1 MCSSHGDSAAAAG
14 FPHSEIHGSMSAFD
28 YPWHIADRCVLRR
41 LLVPRHSPCT
51 LCSLTC
57 DLSFFTR
64 RKFVDLPFFGSSS
77 FTSCFA
83 SLSSLFSFQGTL
95 ERINPPDRFRSH
107 GGLKFESHSAFQLMC
122 FSHFRRR
129 SLARSLVGSS
139 SSHTLPFSLCV
150 SLTFATDRLRD
161 LWWAQV
167 DSNHRPRAYQA
178 RALTN

>member
-95 ERINPPDRFRSH
+95 ERNS
-107 GGLKFESHSAFQLMC
+107 LM
-122 FSHFRRR
+122 
-129 SLARSLVGSS
+129 VGSS
-139 SSHTLPFSLCV
+139 GFEPPTS
-150 SLTFATDRLRD
+150 RLSGAR
-161 LWWAQV
+161 
-167 DSNHRPRAYQA
+167 SNQLSYEP
-178 RALTN
+178 ALVEMNGLEPMTPCLQSRCSPN

>member
-95 ERINPPDRFRSH
+95 ERNS
-107 GGLKFESHSAFQLMC
+107 LM
-122 FSHFRRR
+122 
-129 SLARSLVGSS
+129 VGSS
-139 SSHTLPFSLCV
+139 SSHTLPFGLCV
-150 SLTFATDRLRD
+150 SLTFATDRFRD
-161 LWWAQV
+161 LGGLKWIRTTDLALI
-167 DSNHRPRAYQA
+167 R
-178 RALTN
+178 RAL

>member
-95 ERINPPDRFRSH
+95 WRE
-107 GGLKFESHSAFQLMC
+107 HSLM
-122 FSHFRRR
+122 
-129 SLARSLVGSS
+129 VGSS
-139 SSHTLPFSLCV
+139 SSHTLPFGLCV
-150 SLTFATDRLRD
+150 SLTFATEPFGS
-161 LWWAQV
+161 WWAQV

>member
-1 MCSSHGDSAAAAG
+1 MCSSHGDCAATAG
-14 FPHSEIHGSMSAFD
+14 FPHSEIHGSMPAFG

-64 RKFVDLPFFGSSS
+64 RKFVDYPFWFFR

-95 ERINPPDRFRSH
+95 ERFLSFGFLNP
-107 GGLKFESHSAFQLMC
+107 
-122 FSHFRRR
+122 
-129 SLARSLVGSS
+129 
-139 SSHTLPFSLCV
+139 
-150 SLTFATDRLRD
+150 
-161 LWWAQV
+161 WWAQV
-167 DSNHRPRAYQA
+167 RVTLCLSAYVLLSLSPPSLSA
-178 RALTN
+178 LGGLKWIRTTDLALIRRAL

>member
-64 RKFVDLPFFGSSS
+64 RKFVDLPFWFFFIYLLFC
-77 FTSCFA
+77 FTFFFVQ
-83 SLSSLFSFQGTL
+83 FSRYTR
-95 ERINPPDRFRSH
+95 EKIPH
-107 GGLKFESHSAFQLMC
+107 GGLKLRVTLRLPAYVLLSLSPPSLSALGGLKWI
-122 FSHFRRR
+122 RTTD
-129 SLARSLVGSS
+129 LALIR
-139 SSHTLPFSLCV
+139 
-150 SLTFATDRLRD
+150 
-161 LWWAQV
+161 
-167 DSNHRPRAYQA
+167 
-178 RALTN
+178 RAL

>member
-95 ERINPPDRFRSH
+95 ERLLS
-107 GGLKFESHSAFQLMC
+107 M
-122 FSHFRRR
+122 
-129 SLARSLVGSS
+129 VGSS
-139 SSHTLPFSLCV
+139 GFEPPTS
-150 SLTFATDRLRD
+150 RLSGAR
-161 LWWAQV
+161 
-167 DSNHRPRAYQA
+167 SNQLSYEP
-178 RALTN
+178 ALVEMNGLEPMTPCLQSRCSPN

>member
-1 MCSSHGDSAAAAG
+1 MCSSHGDSAPAAG

-83 SLSSLFSFQGTL
+83 SLSSLFSFQGTP
-95 ERINPPDRFRSH
+95 ERI
-107 GGLKFESHSAFQLMC
+107 
-122 FSHFRRR
+122 
-129 SLARSLVGSS
+129 SLLVGSS
-139 SSHTLPFSLCV
+139 SSHTPLYGLCA
-150 SLTFATDRLRD
+150 SLTFATEPFGS
-161 LWWAQV
+161 WWAQV
-167 DSNHRPRAYQA
+167 DSNHRPHAYQA
-178 RALTN
+178 CALTN

>member
-1 MCSSHGDSAAAAG
+1 MFQFRRLPPYGYILRTLPYGDRAYPAG

-95 ERINPPDRFRSH
+95 ERIYPL
-107 GGLKFESHSAFQLMC
+107 GLSP
-122 FSHFRRR
+122 
-129 SLARSLVGSS
+129 LVDSS
-139 SSHTLPFSLCV
+139 SSHSLPFGLCV
-150 SLTFATDRLRD
+150 SLSFATDRLRD

>member
-95 ERINPPDRFRSH
+95 ERSLSLGSFDPWWAQVRVTLCLSAYVFLSLSPPI
-107 GGLKFESHSAFQLMC
+107 AF
-122 FSHFRRR
+122 
-129 SLARSLVGSS
+129 AILVGSS
-139 SSHTLPFSLCV
+139 GFEPPTS
-150 SLTFATDRLRD
+150 RLSGAR
-161 LWWAQV
+161 
-167 DSNHRPRAYQA
+167 SNQLSYEP
-178 RALTN
+178 ALVEMNGIEPMTPCLQSRCSPN

>member
-64 RKFVDLPFFGSSS
+64 RKFVDLPFLVLLHLPLVLLHFLLCSVFKVHFGEV
-77 FTSCFA
+77 
-83 SLSSLFSFQGTL
+83 SLVWVFQ
-95 ERINPPDRFRSH
+95 P
-107 GGLKFESHSAFQLMC
+107 
-122 FSHFRRR
+122 
-129 SLARSLVGSS
+129 LVGSS
-139 SSHTLPFSLCV
+139 GFEPPTS
-150 SLTFATDRLRD
+150 RLSGAR
-161 LWWAQV
+161 
-167 DSNHRPRAYQA
+167 SNQLSYEP
-178 RALTN
+178 ALVEMNGLEPMTPCLQSRCSPN

>member
-1 MCSSHGDSAAAAG
+1 MCSSHGDCAATAG

-95 ERINPPDRFRSH
+95 GEFS
-107 GGLKFESHSAFQLMC
+107 LVWVFQP
-122 FSHFRRR
+122 
-129 SLARSLVGSS
+129 LVGSS
-139 SSHTLPFSLCV
+139 GFEPPTS
-150 SLTFATDRLRD
+150 RLSGAR
-161 LWWAQV
+161 
-167 DSNHRPRAYQA
+167 SNQLSYEP
-178 RALTN
+178 ALVEMNGLEPMTPCLQSRCSPN

>member
-95 ERINPPDRFRSH
+95 RRDNP
-107 GGLKFESHSAFQLMC
+107 LM
-122 FSHFRRR
+122 
-129 SLARSLVGSS
+129 VGSS
-139 SSHTLPFSLCV
+139 GFEPPTS
-150 SLTFATDRLRD
+150 RLSGAR
-161 LWWAQV
+161 
-167 DSNHRPRAYQA
+167 SNQLSYEP
-178 RALTN
+178 ALVEMNGLEPMTPCLQSRCSPN

>member
-64 RKFVDLPFFGSSS
+64 RKFVDLPFLVLLYLPLVLLHFLLCSVFKVHWREFPLMVGSS
-77 FTSCFA
+77 
-83 SLSSLFSFQGTL
+83 
-95 ERINPPDRFRSH
+95 
-107 GGLKFESHSAFQLMC
+107 FESHSAFRLMC
-122 FSHFRRR
+122 FSHFRHRAFR
-129 SLARSLVGSS
+129 LLVGSS
-139 SSHTLPFSLCV
+139 GFEPPTS
-150 SLTFATDRLRD
+150 RLSGAR
-161 LWWAQV
+161 
-167 DSNHRPRAYQA
+167 SNQLSYEP
-178 RALTN
+178 ALVEMNGLEPMTPCLQSRCSPN

>member
-1 MCSSHGDSAAAAG
+1 MCSSHGDCAATAG

-83 SLSSLFSFQGTL
+83 SLSSLFSFQGTP
-95 ERINPPDRFRSH
+95 ERSFSH
-107 GGLKFESHSAFQLMC
+107 GGLKFESHSAFRLMC
-122 FSHFRRR
+122 FSHFRHRAFR
-129 SLARSLVGSS
+129 LLVGSS
-139 SSHTLPFSLCV
+139 GFEPPTS
-150 SLTFATDRLRD
+150 RLSGAR
-161 LWWAQV
+161 
-167 DSNHRPRAYQA
+167 SNQLSYEP
-178 RALTN
+178 ALVEMNGLEPMTPCLQSRCSPN

>member
-95 ERINPPDRFRSH
+95 ERIYPLDRFRDL
-107 GGLKFESHSAFQLMC
+107 GGLKFESHSAFRLMC
-122 FSHFRRR
+122 FSHFRHRPLSR
-129 SLARSLVGSS
+129 S
-139 SSHTLPFSLCV
+139 
-150 SLTFATDRLRD
+150 
-161 LWWAQV
+161 WWAQV

>member
-14 FPHSEIHGSMSAFD
+14 LPHSEIHGSMSAFD

-95 ERINPPDRFRSH
+95 WRA
-107 GGLKFESHSAFQLMC
+107 LL
-122 FSHFRRR
+122 
-129 SLARSLVGSS
+129 SLVGSS
-139 SSHTLPFSLCV
+139 GFEPPTS
-150 SLTFATDRLRD
+150 RLSGAR
-161 LWWAQV
+161 
-167 DSNHRPRAYQA
+167 SNQLSYEP
-178 RALTN
+178 ALVEMNGLEPMTPCLQSRCSPN

>member
-95 ERINPPDRFRSH
+95 WRVKP
-107 GGLKFESHSAFQLMC
+107 LM
-122 FSHFRRR
+122 
-129 SLARSLVGSS
+129 VGSS
-139 SSHTLPFSLCV
+139 GFEPPTSRLSGARSNQLSYEPVCLSCARVFRSFPLP
-150 SLTFATDRLRD
+150 
-161 LWWAQV
+161 LWW
-167 DSNHRPRAYQA
+167 R
-178 RALTN
+178 

>member
-1 MCSSHGDSAAAAG
+1 MCSSHGDCAATAG

-64 RKFVDLPFFGSSS
+64 RKFVDLPFWFFFYLPLVLLHFLLCSV
-77 FTSCFA
+77 FKVH
-83 SLSSLFSFQGTL
+83 
-95 ERINPPDRFRSH
+95 RRVNP
-107 GGLKFESHSAFQLMC
+107 LM
-122 FSHFRRR
+122 
-129 SLARSLVGSS
+129 VGSS
-139 SSHTLPFSLCV
+139 SSHTLPFDLCV
-150 SLTFATDRLRD
+150 SLTFATEPFGS
-161 LWWAQV
+161 WWAQV

>member
-14 FPHSEIHGSMSAFD
+14 FPHSEIHGSTSAFD

-95 ERINPPDRFRSH
+95 W
-107 GGLKFESHSAFQLMC
+107 
-122 FSHFRRR
+122 R
-129 SLARSLVGSS
+129 SLLSLVGSS
-139 SSHTLPFSLCV
+139 GFEPPTS
-150 SLTFATDRLRD
+150 RLSGAR
-161 LWWAQV
+161 
-167 DSNHRPRAYQA
+167 SNQLSYEP
-178 RALTN
+178 ALVEMNGLEPMTPCLQSRCSPN

>member
-64 RKFVDLPFFGSSS
+64 RKFVDLPNCFGS
-77 FTSCFA
+77 FY
-83 SLSSLFSFQGTL
+83 LPLVL
-95 ERINPPDRFRSH
+95 
-107 GGLKFESHSAFQLMC
+107 L
-122 FSHFRRR
+122 HFLLC
-129 SLARSLVGSS
+129 SVFKVHFGDLCSPWWAQA
-139 SSHTLPFSLCV
+139 SSHTLPSGLCA
-150 SLTFATDRLRD
+150 SLTFATEPFGS
-161 LWWAQV
+161 WWAQV
-167 DSNHRPRAYQA
+167 DSNHRPHAYQA
-178 RALTN
+178 CALTD

>member
-14 FPHSEIHGSMSAFD
+14 LPHSEIHGSLSAFD

-64 RKFVDLPFFGSSS
+64 RKFVDLPSFGSSS

-95 ERINPPDRFRSH
+95 ERFSPH
-107 GGLKFESHSAFQLMC
+107 GGLKLESHSAFRLMC
-122 FSHFRRR
+122 FSRFRRR
-129 SLARSLVGSS
+129 SLSRS
-139 SSHTLPFSLCV
+139 
-150 SLTFATDRLRD
+150 
-161 LWWAQV
+161 WWAQV

>member
-1 MCSSHGDSAAAAG
+1 MCSPHGDWTTPAG
-14 FPHSEIHGSMSAFD
+14 FPHSEIHGSMPAFGS
-28 YPWHIADRCVLRR
+28 PWHIADRCVLRR

-95 ERINPPDRFRSH
+95 ESFLS
-107 GGLKFESHSAFQLMC
+107 
-122 FSHFRRR
+122 
-129 SLARSLVGSS
+129 
-139 SSHTLPFSLCV
+139 
-150 SLTFATDRLRD
+150 
-161 LWWAQV
+161 WWAQV
-167 DSNHRPRAYQA
+167 RVTLCLSAYVFLSLSPPSLSA
-178 RALTN
+178 LGGLKWIRTTDLALIRRAL

>member
-139 SSHTLPFSLCV
+139 GFEPPTS
-150 SLTFATDRLRD
+150 RLSGAR
-161 LWWAQV
+161 
-167 DSNHRPRAYQA
+167 SNQLSYEP
-178 RALTN
+178 ALVEMNGLEPMTPCLQSRCSPN

>member
-1 MCSSHGDSAAAAG
+1 MCSSHGDCAATAG

-95 ERINPPDRFRSH
+95 ERIS
-107 GGLKFESHSAFQLMC
+107 LM
-122 FSHFRRR
+122 
-129 SLARSLVGSS
+129 VGSS
-139 SSHTLPFSLCV
+139 SSHTPHIAYVLLLLSPPIA
-150 SLTFATDRLRD
+150 FAILVGSSGFEPPTSRLSGAR
-161 LWWAQV
+161 
-167 DSNHRPRAYQA
+167 SNQLSYEP
-178 RALTN
+178 ALVEMNGLEPMTPCLQSRCSPN

>member
-1 MCSSHGDSAAAAG
+1 MCSSHGDCAATAG

-64 RKFVDLPFFGSSS
+64 RKFVDLPFWFFFYLPLVLLHFLLCSV
-77 FTSCFA
+77 FKVHW
-83 SLSSLFSFQGTL
+83 
-95 ERINPPDRFRSH
+95 RVKP
-107 GGLKFESHSAFQLMC
+107 LM
-122 FSHFRRR
+122 
-129 SLARSLVGSS
+129 VGSS
-139 SSHTLPFSLCV
+139 SSHTLPFGLCV
-150 SLTFATDRLRD
+150 SLTFATEPFGS
-161 LWWAQV
+161 WWAQV

>member
-95 ERINPPDRFRSH
+95 ER
-107 GGLKFESHSAFQLMC
+107 
-122 FSHFRRR
+122 
-129 SLARSLVGSS
+129 SLSLVGSC
-139 SSHTLPFSLCV
+139 SSHSLPFGLCASLA
-150 SLTFATDRLRD
+150 FAADRFAILVGSSGFEPPTSR
-161 LWWAQV
+161 LSGAR
-167 DSNHRPRAYQA
+167 SNQLSYEP
-178 RALTN
+178 ALVEMNGLEPMTPCLQSRCSPN

>member
-95 ERINPPDRFRSH
+95 RRDFS
-107 GGLKFESHSAFQLMC
+107 LM
-122 FSHFRRR
+122 
-129 SLARSLVGSS
+129 VGSS
-139 SSHTLPFSLCV
+139 GFEPPTS
-150 SLTFATDRLRD
+150 RLSGAR
-161 LWWAQV
+161 
-167 DSNHRPRAYQA
+167 SNQLSYEP
-178 RALTN
+178 ALVEMNGLEPMTPCLQSRCSPN

>member
-1 MCSSHGDSAAAAG
+1 MCSSHGDCAATAG

-64 RKFVDLPFFGSSS
+64 RKFVDLPFWFFFYLPLVLLHFLLCSV
-77 FTSCFA
+77 FKVHWREH
-83 SLSSLFSFQGTL
+83 SL
-95 ERINPPDRFRSH
+95 
-107 GGLKFESHSAFQLMC
+107 M
-122 FSHFRRR
+122 
-129 SLARSLVGSS
+129 VGSS
-139 SSHTLPFSLCV
+139 SSHTLPFGLCV
-150 SLTFATDRLRD
+150 SLTFATEPFGS
-161 LWWAQV
+161 WWAQV